1 MKLSSGWG
9 LKFVSRRALE
19 QVSALWSKGS
29 VFKFVIL
36 EVVPCKGPDYQLG
49 SPYSSKV
56 KYNELKSP
64 SLPLS
69 VKVEGLP
76 KSFVNTQ

>member
-36 EVVPCKGPDYQLG
+36 
-49 SPYSSKV
+49 
-56 KYNELKSP
+56 

-76 KSFVNTQ
+76 KSFIYTQ